1 MSEVHMKVRSFRSK
15 QAKFR
20 AREKDAEVSRDNVY
34 LGRPKG
40 VYDCLLEWM
49 AQAERL
55 DCGRVKVCRWV
66 LPQRK
71 AGIV

>member
-1 MSEVHMKVRSFRSK
+1 MSEVPTKVRSFRSG

-20 AREKDAEVSRDNVY
+20 AREKGAEVSRVNVY
-34 LGRPKG
+34 LGRSKG
-40 VYDCLLEWM
+40 VYDCPLEWM
-49 AQAERL
+49 AQAQRL